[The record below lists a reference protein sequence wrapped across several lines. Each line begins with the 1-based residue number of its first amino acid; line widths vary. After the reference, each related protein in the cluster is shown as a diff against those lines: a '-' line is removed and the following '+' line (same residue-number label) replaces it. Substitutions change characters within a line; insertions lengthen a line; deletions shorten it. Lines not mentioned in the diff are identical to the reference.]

1 MKFSKITSGCL
12 REGEVIMNLSQKLK
26 NAREQANLSQQDV
39 ADSLNISRQS
49 VSKWENG
56 KACPDIDNLA
66 ILSELYGVSL
76 DCLLKDNQEIPDA
89 NFINESTPKIS
100 DSESIR
106 HASFHQDSFYIVAI
120 SLLSCIVPLIGLFL
134 NLGIV
139 IFCVVKKQ
147 KLSSLVWLILVMCLI
162 INLINAGIV
171 VNDYFFKYGRATVK
185 KVALFDTH
193 IIHNNETSNL
203 SFLTTAHIPVL

>member
-1 MKFSKITSGCL
+1 MKFSKITSDCL
-12 REGEVIMNLSQKLK
+12 QEGAVIMNLSQKLK
-26 NAREQANLSQQDV
+26 STREQANLSQQDV

-76 DCLLKDNQEIPDA
+76 DYLIKDNQEKPDV
-89 NFINESTPKIS
+89 NFTNESTPKIS
-100 DSESIR
+100 GSKSIR

-134 NLGIV
+134 NLGI
-139 IFCVVKKQ
+139 ILFCIIRKQ
-147 KLSSLVWLILVMCLI
+147 KLSALVWMILIVCLV
-162 INLINAGIV
+162 INLINVGIIL
-171 VNDYFFKYGRATVK
+171 NNSFFNYGRATVQ
-185 KVALFDTH
+185 KVAL
-193 IIHNNETSNL
+193 IS
-203 SFLTTAHIPVL
+203 